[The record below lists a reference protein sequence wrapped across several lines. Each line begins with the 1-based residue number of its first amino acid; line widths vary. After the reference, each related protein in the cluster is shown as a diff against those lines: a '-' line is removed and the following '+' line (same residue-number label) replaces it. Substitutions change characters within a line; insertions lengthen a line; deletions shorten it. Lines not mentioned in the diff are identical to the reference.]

1 MVYENNNFLLYE
13 GIRWIAKLKMQPV
26 IARKLRDKDIG
37 HYVDMANVA
46 DAGAYITIFTKCG
59 VITGKII
66 SGKNDYESIKSYST
80 YQQWYIRCY
89 YLSIF
94 SECQEKYTEEADW
107 VEDQGASY
115 PLNFMHLEDVSI
127 MVKSR

>member
-1 MVYENNNFLLYE
+1 
-13 GIRWIAKLKMQPV
+13 MQPV

-66 SGKNDYESIKSYST
+66 SGKNDDESIKTTAPISSGT
-80 YQQWYIRCY
+80 YGAITYHNIFRMLRKITRRRPIGLRMKAHHI
-89 YLSIF
+89 LSILCT
-94 SECQEKYTEEADW
+94 SKMY
-107 VEDQGASY
+107 
-115 PLNFMHLEDVSI
+115 
-127 MVKSR
+127 R

>member
-1 MVYENNNFLLYE
+1 MDSKVE
-13 GIRWIAKLKMQPV
+13 MQPV

-66 SGKNDYESIKSYST
+66 SGKNITKASKSYST
-80 YQQWYIRCY
+80 YQQGTYGAITY
-89 YLSIF
+89 QYF
-94 SECQEKYTEEADW
+94 QNAKKNYTE
-107 VEDQGASY
+107 GGR
-115 PLNFMHLEDVSI
+115 LG
-127 MVKSR
+127 